1 MPPKP
6 QGRTRGPV
14 LIVGSGLLGASI
26 GLALSGLGVE
36 VWLQDA
42 SPSAAALARDLGAG
56 RLIAPGEQAGLVVV
70 AVPPDVVA
78 PVVAAVLRAHPEAVA
93 TDVASVKLLP
103 LQALTELGADLSRYV
118 GGHPLAGRERS
129 GAISARSDLFVGRP
143 WVLTPAED
151 VDAVAVEVVRDL
163 ILDLGAFPV
172 TMDAAAHDQAVA
184 VISHVPQVLSSLVA
198 ARLLESTDAALSLSG
213 QGLRDTTRIAA
224 SDPGLWVQI
233 LGANAGPV
241 ADVLTAL
248 RHDLDATIA
257 ALRRLTGGADAVGA
271 RAGLATVL
279 DAGVRGHARIPG
291 KHGSAPVELAVVTVQ
306 VPDRPGE
313 IGRILHAMGEAGVNL
328 EDLRIEHVP
337 GRRMGLAEISV
348 MPMAREALLVLL
360 ERGGWNVAG

>member
-6 QGRTRGPV
+6 AGRTQGPV

-26 GLALSGLGVE
+26 GLALSGRGVE
-36 VWLQDA
+36 VWLQDV

-56 RLIAPGEQAGLVVV
+56 RLAAAGEQARLVVV
-70 AVPPDVVA
+70 AAPPDVVA
-78 PVVAAVLRAHPEAVA
+78 PVAAAALRDHPGAVV

-103 LQALTELGADLSRYV
+103 LQTLTELGADLSRYV

-129 GAISARSDLFVGRP
+129 GSIAARSDLFAGRP

-151 VDAVAVEVVRDL
+151 AAAAAVDVVQDL
-163 ILDLGAFPV
+163 VLDLGAFPV

-198 ARLLESTDAALSLSG
+198 ARLLEGTDTALSLSG

-224 SDPGLWVQI
+224 SDPALWVQI

-241 ADVLTAL
+241 ADVLTHL
-248 RHDLDATIA
+248 RDDLDGTIT
-257 ALRRLTGGADAVGA
+257 ALRRLAGGGDAVGA
-271 RAGLATVL
+271 RAGLATAL

-291 KHGSAPVELAVVTVQ
+291 KHGSAPVELAVVIVQ

-313 IGRILHAMGEAGVNL
+313 IGRILNAMGEAGVNL

-348 MPMAREALLVLL
+348 LPVAREALLGLL